1 MLLIAKYSETLILKT
16 TQYWDGLRT
25 ILNSGGRV
33 NGRVISWSL
42 LLFLVLDCLVECGME
57 KTLKLAVEVIGR
69 VNDDG
74 EGSYSTK
81 GSSGVVKWGS
91 RLLDLVV
98 EWWIECRGRVICCRG
113 CGQVT
118 RSLGF
123 VFVRILFGLGRGM
136 SQSGLVNQG
145 SNVSNTMKL
154 KIKVPRFDNSSLI
167 EGYSKTL
174 IGRCMNPAMQDMK
187 SLLFMLPKIWKLEDR
202 VVGANLGQGEVQAV
216 DLDFRRVQVK
226 LDGFK
231 PLCFEAAVE
240 FHSGEETMVSLWY
253 ERLFGFC
260 QRCYSLCH
268 EQMRCPIFGDKGKQS
283 IFKEDPKRDNT
294 LQRYKGAAINGSV
307 PGTSSGSTRA
317 VFAEPSQGL
326 SSIDKKDASIQDSSN
341 RSKQIYDT
349 VGMGFPDHE
358 KKMLE
363 TFLAPEAGKTVTDL
377 GTLGANM
384 EGILSGTMPSKV
396 VRKKFFSGPEEVTI
410 QNKAENALGL
420 AEQHDLFS
428 DDLSQLLVQ
437 SSPLEG
443 DPSLQFMDTKMEDKE
458 SSGAELTHEDGEF
471 FVANEED
478 FDGDKLEVVL
488 LPINTVSEMNVN
500 MVSVS
505 ENVPNEQAHE
515 EEMEGKS
522 QAEDELE
529 TDQLAKRKT
538 GKNKGFL
545 TVVSS
550 RKRNYLTSPRK
561 RPVPKTGG
569 PTVGA
574 GSHQRE
580 KPPIKH

>member
-1 MLLIAKYSETLILKT
+1 
-16 TQYWDGLRT
+16 
-25 ILNSGGRV
+25 
-33 NGRVISWSL
+33 
-42 LLFLVLDCLVECGME
+42 
-57 KTLKLAVEVIGR
+57 
-69 VNDDG
+69 
-74 EGSYSTK
+74 
-81 GSSGVVKWGS
+81 
-91 RLLDLVV
+91 
-98 EWWIECRGRVICCRG
+98 
-113 CGQVT
+113 
-118 RSLGF
+118 
-123 VFVRILFGLGRGM
+123 M

>member
-1 MLLIAKYSETLILKT
+1 LGVPLHFWADETF
-16 TQYWDGLRT
+16 R
-25 ILNSGGRV
+25 
-33 NGRVISWSL
+33 
-42 LLFLVLDCLVECGME
+42 C
-57 KTLKLAVEVIGR
+57 IGS
-69 VNDDG
+69 D
-74 EGSYSTK
+74 
-81 GSSGVVKWGS
+81 
-91 RLLDLVV
+91 
-98 EWWIECRGRVICCRG
+98 I
-113 CGQVT
+113 
-118 RSLGF
+118 
-123 VFVRILFGLGRGM
+123 
-136 SQSGLVNQG
+136 
-145 SNVSNTMKL
+145 
-154 KIKVPRFDNSSLI
+154 
-167 EGYSKTL
+167 
-174 IGRCMNPAMQDMK
+174 
-187 SLLFMLPKIWKLEDR
+187 
-202 VVGANLGQGEVQAV
+202 GEVQAV
-216 DLDFRRVQVK
+216 DLDFGRVQVK

-326 SSIDKKDASIQDSSN
+326 TSIDKKDASIQDSYN
-341 RSKQIYDT
+341 RSKQISGIKAKKGRRNLFVAPVQASSSQMAVQVTKLSQLQTDT

-363 TFLAPEAGKTVTDL
+363 AFLAPEAGKTVTDL

-410 QNKAENALGL
+410 QNKAENALEL

-428 DDLSQLLVQ
+428 DDLSQLLAQ

-443 DPSLQFMDTKMEDKE
+443 DPSLQFMDTKMEDKK
-458 SSGAELTHEDGEF
+458 SSGVELTHEDGEF
-471 FVANEED
+471 FAANEEN

-522 QAEDELE
+522 QGEDELE
-529 TDQLAKRKT
+529 TDQPAKRKM
-538 GKNKGFL
+538 GKNKRFL